1 MQEDF
6 INLQITHYCPDT
18 PWLLVGMKSDLR
30 SNDGEARPA
39 RSMVEKDEAVQLAK
53 DLSQYI
59 THKVTCYD

>member
-1 MQEDF
+1 
-6 INLQITHYCPDT
+6 
-18 PWLLVGMKSDLR
+18 MKSDLR